1 MATINCHKTITNWWL
16 AKQTKWKFFHS
27 FPMANSSIQKKKKWL
42 KIFFDWNFFSFIQPS
57 FYVIDQNFRFS
68 LPLPSFHFIH
78 WDFTFVYFSLISVW
92 LFCFLFS
99 VCHFQLITWYALFF
113 LLYVIWLTDQFLCLA
128 FFHCIQQLNPLT
140 ITMMMMM
147 M

>member
-27 FPMANSSIQKKKKWL
+27 FPMANSSIQKIKEMTENFFWL
-42 KIFFDWNFFSFIQPS
+42 KFFFLHSAKFLCYWSKFPFLSPFAFIPLYPLRLY
-57 FYVIDQNFRFS
+57 FRLLFVDQC
-68 LPLPSFHFIH
+68 L
-78 WDFTFVYFSLISVW
+78 T
-92 LFCFLFS
+92 FLFS